1 MRAASP
7 ASSPVELLN
16 QRVDALVMHFARVQR
31 ERMQGVPLLNPALRV
46 EAVDF
51 VCANAEPASA
61 EVAVA
66 EGVLITPWFMSL
78 LRLPLCQQA
87 HRDRVG
93 RRVIHAFGLEQF
105 DFIGA
110 ADDALGYYETCALFS
125 PMFEFATQDL
135 ARDTARA
142 ALREIR
148 EGAHTTAP
156 AAVVPTAPSNSA
168 ETPAVPARR
177 LFLMGR
183 GAAPSRGAA

>member
-1 MRAASP
+1 MH
-7 ASSPVELLN
+7 ASSSTDLLK
-16 QRVDALVMHFARVQR
+16 QRVDALVSHFARVQR
-31 ERMQGVPLLNPALRV
+31 ERMQGLPLLNAALRV
-46 EAVDF
+46 EAVGF
-51 VCANAEPASA
+51 ACANAEPALA

-135 ARDTARA
+135 ARDTALA

-148 EGAHTTAP
+148 EGTHSAAP
-156 AAVVPTAPSNSA
+156 AAALPTPPAA
-168 ETPAVPARR
+168 PAVPARR
-177 LFLMGR
+177 LFLTGR
-183 GAAPSRGAA
+183 GA